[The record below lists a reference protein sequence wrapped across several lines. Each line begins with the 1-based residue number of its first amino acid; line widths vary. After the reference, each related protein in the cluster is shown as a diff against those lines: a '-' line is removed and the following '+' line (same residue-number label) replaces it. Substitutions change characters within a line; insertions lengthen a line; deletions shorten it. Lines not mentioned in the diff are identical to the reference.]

1 MKCHINQLLLGV
13 KELEVTMSESPIPEM
28 TMEEL
33 LNEEKRV
40 ARGQVVNGV
49 ILKIEADEII
59 VDVGYKTEGVI
70 PKAEFFDIAGELT
83 VKLGDRVDVSIERMS
98 DSNGRLRL
106 SKRNVDKSRL
116 WQNLEEVFT
125 SGQPIKGRVTKK
137 VNGGYRV
144 EIGGVEAFLPA
155 SQVSLQK
162 TSDSEEYID
171 KIYFFKII
179 KLDRGR
185 SNVVLSRR
193 PVLEFERDETRHKR
207 IGELTPGDIIEGR
220 VKSLVSYGAFVDLNG
235 VDGLLHIADI
245 DWGRVNKVEDHL
257 KVESQ
262 IKVMVLQVDKE
273 KGKIS
278 LGVKQMTSDPW
289 TEAEKR
295 YQTGQNVE
303 VEITHFADY
312 GIFIKTPDQLEG
324 FCHITEI
331 SWSKKLKK
339 PSEIFKLGDK
349 KQAQIIDIDF
359 EKRKINFSFKRLE
372 KSPWENIA
380 QRYPIGS
387 TVTATITNITDFGL
401 FLEIEDGLEGLLHQS
416 DITWDK
422 RAKAPQKEFKA
433 GQALSV
439 KILGIDPEK
448 KRISLGLKHVEGD
461 PWDKIE
467 EKYKIG
473 QVITSKISRLVEFGA
488 FVELEKNVEGLI
500 HKTEI
505 SNPPPK
511 NLEEALKIGDEVTFK
526 VIGVDSGKRRISLSV
541 RVMTT
546 KGKESGELDE
556 EQVVHR
562 KTGAFQ
568 KMLKKFLKT
577 AKTEGEDEDEDLE

>member
-1 MKCHINQLLLGV
+1 
-13 KELEVTMSESPIPEM
+13 MSESPIPEM

-49 ILKIEADEII
+49 IVKIESDEII
-59 VDVGYKTEGVI
+59 IDVGYKTEGVI
-70 PKAEFFDIAGELT
+70 PKAEFLDISGELT
-83 VKLGDRVDVSIERMS
+83 VKVGDRVDVSVERMS

-116 WQNLEEVFT
+116 WQTLEETFVA
-125 SGQPIKGRVTKK
+125 GQLIKGRVTKK

-144 EIGGVEAFLPA
+144 DIGGVEAFLPA

-162 TSDSEEYID
+162 TSDSDEYID
-171 KIYFFKII
+171 KIYQFKMI
-179 KLDRGR
+179 KLDRAR
-185 SNVVLSRR
+185 SNVVISRR
-193 PVLEFERDETRHKR
+193 PVLELERDANRQKR
-207 IGELTPGDIIEGR
+207 LTELNPGDILEGR
-220 VKSLVSYGAFVDLNG
+220 VKSLVSYGAFIDLNG

-245 DWGRVNKVEDHL
+245 DWGRVNKVEDYL
-257 KVESQ
+257 KPDHSV
-262 IKVMVLQVDKE
+262 KVMVLQVDRE

-278 LGVKQMTSDPW
+278 LGIKQMAVDPW
-289 TEAEKR
+289 TEADKR
-295 YQTGQNVE
+295 YRSGQLVE

-312 GIFIKTPDQLEG
+312 GVFLKTDDHLEG

-339 PSEIFKLGDK
+339 PTELFKVGDK

-372 KSPWENIA
+372 KSPWDNVA
-380 QRYPIGS
+380 QRYPIGITVNA
-387 TVTATITNITDFGL
+387 TVTNVTDFGL

-422 RAKAPQKEFKA
+422 RTKAPQKEYKV
-433 GQALSV
+433 GQTLSV
-439 KILGIDPEK
+439 KMLGIDLDK
-448 KRISLGLKHVEGD
+448 KRISLGLKQVEGD

-467 EKYKIG
+467 EKYKAG
-473 QVITSKISRLVEFGA
+473 QVLTSQVSRLVEFGV
-488 FVELEKNVEGLI
+488 FVVLEKNVEGLI

-511 NLEEALKIGDEVTFK
+511 SMEELFKPGDEVTFK
-526 VIGVDSGKRRISLSV
+526 VIGVDAGKRRISLSV
-541 RVMTT
+541 KALTGKSAGSTT
-546 KGKESGELDE
+546 E
-556 EQVVHR
+556 EQLDDEQTVHR
-562 KTGAFQ
+562 RTGAFQ
-568 KMLKKFLKT
+568 KMLKKFMKT
-577 AKTEGEDEDEDLE
+577 AKTAEQEEDEDF

>member
-1 MKCHINQLLLGV
+1 
-13 KELEVTMSESPIPEM
+13 MSESPIPEM

-49 ILKIEADEII
+49 IVKIESDEII

-70 PKAEFFDIAGELT
+70 PKSEFLDISGELT
-83 VKLGDRVDVSIERMS
+83 VKVGDRVDVSVERMS

-116 WQNLEEVFT
+116 WQTLEETFGA
-125 SGQPIKGRVTKK
+125 GQLIKGRVTKK

-144 EIGGVEAFLPA
+144 DIGGVEAFLPA

-162 TSDSEEYID
+162 TSDSDEYLE
-171 KIYFFKII
+171 KIYQFKMI
-179 KLDRGR
+179 KLDRAR
-185 SNVVLSRR
+185 SNVVISRR
-193 PVLEFERDETRHKR
+193 PVLELERDANRQKR
-207 IGELTPGDIIEGR
+207 LIELNPGDILEGR

-245 DWGRVNKVEDHL
+245 DWGRVNKVEDYL
-257 KVESQ
+257 KPDHPV
-262 IKVMVLQVDKE
+262 KVMILQVDRE

-278 LGVKQMTSDPW
+278 LGIKQMAVDPW
-289 TEAEKR
+289 TEADKR
-295 YQTGQNVE
+295 YRSGQIVD

-312 GIFIKTPDQLEG
+312 GVFLKTSDHLEG

-339 PSEIFKLGDK
+339 PSELFKVGDK
-349 KQAQIIDIDF
+349 KQAQIVDIDF

-372 KSPWENIA
+372 KSPWDNVS
-380 QRYPIGS
+380 QRYPIGT
-387 TVTATITNITDFGL
+387 TVSASVTNITDFGL

-422 RAKAPQKEFKA
+422 RTKTPQKEYKV

-439 KILGIDPEK
+439 KMLGIDLEK
-448 KRISLGLKHVEGD
+448 KRISLGLKQVEGD

-467 EKYKIG
+467 DKYKAG
-473 QVITSKISRLVEFGA
+473 QVLTAPVSRLVEFGI
-488 FVELEKNVEGLI
+488 FVALEKNVEGLI
-500 HKTEI
+500 HKTEV

-511 NLEEALKIGDEVTFK
+511 SMEEIFKAGDEVTFK
-526 VIGVDSGKRRISLSV
+526 VIGVDPGKRRISLSV
-541 RVMTT
+541 KALT
-546 KGKESGELDE
+546 GKSQPSEAIDDE
-556 EQVVHR
+556 QTVHR
-562 KTGAFQ
+562 RTGAFQ
-568 KMLKKFLKT
+568 KMLKKFMKT
-577 AKTEGEDEDEDLE
+577 AKTAEQEEDEDF

>member
-1 MKCHINQLLLGV
+1 
-13 KELEVTMSESPIPEM
+13 MSESPIQEM

-49 ILKIEADEII
+49 ILKIETDEII

-70 PKAEFFDIAGELT
+70 PRTEFLDISGELT

-162 TSDSEEYID
+162 TSDSDEYID
-171 KIYFFKII
+171 KIYSFKII

-193 PVLEFERDETRHKR
+193 PVLELERDETRHKR
-207 IGELTPGDIIEGR
+207 LMELTPGDILEGR
-220 VKSLVSYGAFVDLNG
+220 VKSLVSYGAFIDLNG
-235 VDGLLHIADI
+235 VDGLLHVADI
-245 DWGRVNKVEDHL
+245 DWGRVNKVEDYL
-257 KVESQ
+257 KPESH

-278 LGVKQMTSDPW
+278 LGVKQMTADPW

-295 YQTGQNVE
+295 YRTGQILE

-312 GIFIKTPDQLEG
+312 GVFVKTPDHLEG

-339 PSEIFKLGDK
+339 PSDLFKIGEK
-349 KQAQIIDIDF
+349 RQVQIIDIDF

-372 KSPWENIA
+372 KSPWEEVS

-387 TVTATITNITDFGL
+387 TVTATITNSTDFGL

-422 RAKAPQKEFKA
+422 RVKAPQKEYKT
-433 GQALSV
+433 GQTLTV
-439 KILGIDPEK
+439 KMLAIDPEK
-448 KRISLGLKHVEGD
+448 KRISLGLKQVEGD

-467 EKYKIG
+467 EKYKTG
-473 QVITSKISRLVEFGA
+473 QVLTAKVSRLVEFGA

-505 SNPPPK
+505 SSPPPK
-511 NLEEALKIGDEVTFK
+511 NLEEALKVGDEVTFK
-526 VIGVDSGKRRISLSV
+526 VIGVDPGKRRISLSV
-541 RVMTT
+541 RAMTS
-546 KGKESGELDE
+546 KGPGREPEALDD
-556 EQVVHR
+556 EQIVHR
-562 KTGAFQ
+562 KSSAFQ

-577 AKTEGEDEDEDLE
+577 AKTEGDDEDDDLA

>member
-1 MKCHINQLLLGV
+1 
-13 KELEVTMSESPIPEM
+13 MSESPIPEM

-49 ILKIEADEII
+49 IVKIESDEII

-70 PKAEFFDIAGELT
+70 PKSEFLDISGELT
-83 VKLGDRVDVSIERMS
+83 VKVGDRVDVSVERMS

-116 WQNLEEVFT
+116 WQTLEETFGA
-125 SGQPIKGRVTKK
+125 GQLIKGRVTKK

-144 EIGGVEAFLPA
+144 DIGGVEAFLPA

-162 TSDSEEYID
+162 TSDSDEYIE
-171 KIYFFKII
+171 KIYQFKMI
-179 KLDRGR
+179 KLDRAR
-185 SNVVLSRR
+185 SNVVISRR
-193 PVLEFERDETRHKR
+193 PVLELERDANRQKR
-207 IGELTPGDIIEGR
+207 LTELNPGDILEGR

-245 DWGRVNKVEDHL
+245 DWGRVNKVEDYL
-257 KVESQ
+257 KPDHPV
-262 IKVMVLQVDKE
+262 KVMVLQVDRE

-278 LGVKQMTSDPW
+278 LGIKQMAVDPW
-289 TEAEKR
+289 TEADKR
-295 YQTGQNVE
+295 YRSGQIVE

-312 GIFIKTPDQLEG
+312 GVFVKTADHLEG

-339 PSEIFKLGDK
+339 PSELFKVGDK
-349 KQAQIIDIDF
+349 KQAQIVDIDF

-372 KSPWENIA
+372 KSPWDNVT
-380 QRYPIGS
+380 QRYPIGI
-387 TVTATITNITDFGL
+387 TVNAIVTNVTDFGL

-416 DITWDK
+416 DISWDK
-422 RAKAPQKEFKA
+422 RTKAPQKEYKV
-433 GQALSV
+433 GQSLSV
-439 KILGIDPEK
+439 KMLGIDLEK
-448 KRISLGLKHVEGD
+448 KRISLGLKQVDGD

-467 EKYKIG
+467 EKYKTG
-473 QVITSKISRLVEFGA
+473 QVLTSQVSRLVEFGI
-488 FVELEKNVEGLI
+488 FVALEKNVEGLI

-511 NLEEALKIGDEVTFK
+511 SMEELFKPGDEVTFK

-541 RVMTT
+541 KALT
-546 KGKESGELDE
+546 GKSPAADELNDE
-556 EQVVHR
+556 QIVHR
-562 KTGAFQ
+562 RTSAFQ
-568 KMLKKFLKT
+568 KMLKKFMKT
-577 AKTEGEDEDEDLE
+577 AKTAEPEEDEDF